1 MRTLN
6 TVLIVAL
13 GLASSHV
20 LANTT
25 AGDTPGALDRPLP
38 DSPTSLNDVTEQPAA
53 VLEADTPEEVEEAL
67 TEEFVEE
74 QEELEQL
81 PRDELQDRADDGE
94 RGAQVVLA
102 EDFAQEASMLAF
114 APAAANDA
122 LSDAVRW
129 YSLAAQRGYPGAPSL
144 EQAGVQVYPIRAQRD
159 RSGS

>member
-6 TVLIVAL
+6 AALLIAL

-20 LANTT
+20 VA
-25 AGDTPGALDRPLP
+25 TPGVLDRPLP
-38 DSPTSLNDVTEQPAA
+38 DSPTSLAEVLEQPPA
-53 VLEADTPEEVEEAL
+53 VLDADTPEEVEEAL
-67 TEEFVEE
+67 TEVFTEE
-74 QEELEQL
+74 QEVLEQL
-81 PRDELQDRADDGE
+81 PRTELQDLADLGE

-102 EDFAQEASMLAF
+102 EDFAQEATMLAF

-144 EQAGVQVYPIRAQRD
+144 EQAGIQFYPIRSHRA